1 MSMTGKQTRASG
13 YVHVYTGNG
22 KGKTTAAIGLALR
35 ALGAGK
41 RVYVAQF
48 IKRRPSGEIE
58 ALRAHFPE
66 AEIENFGLG
75 RFVRGAP
82 SDKDIQAAQRGMHRL
97 REILTSGEHHVV
109 IADELN
115 GAVRAGL
122 IPVDQVL
129 DLIAVR
135 PDHVELVITGRNAH
149 ARLKQQAD
157 LVTEMRKLKHYF
169 DKGVGAREGIEY

>member
-1 MSMTGKQTRASG
+1 MTGKQTRASG

-35 ALGAGK
+35 SLGAGK

-48 IKRRPSGEIE
+48 IKGRASGEIE

-66 AEIENFGLG
+66 AEIECFGLG

-82 SDKDIQAAQRGMHRL
+82 SEKDIEAAQRGMHRL
-97 REILTSGEHHVV
+97 RQVLTSGEHHVV
-109 IADELN
+109 VAAELN
-115 GAVRAGL
+115 GAIRAGL
-122 IPVDQVL
+122 IPLDQVL
-129 DLIAVR
+129 DLLAVR

-149 ARLKQQAD
+149 ARLMQKAD
-157 LVTEMRKLKHYF
+157 LVTEMRNLKHYL
-169 DKGVGAREGIEY
+169 DKGVPAREGIEY